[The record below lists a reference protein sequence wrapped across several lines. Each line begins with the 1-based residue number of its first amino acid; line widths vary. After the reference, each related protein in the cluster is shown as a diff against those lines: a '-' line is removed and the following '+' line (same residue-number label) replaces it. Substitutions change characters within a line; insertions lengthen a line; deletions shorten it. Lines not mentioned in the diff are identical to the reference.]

1 MSEFLNKAITA
12 HSAWKTRLRSALDS
26 GTVPDV
32 STVRSDNLCDLGKWI
47 HGEGKELEARPEF
60 QDLRAKHARFHVAAA
75 AVVNLIAA
83 KKKAEA
89 AQSLESGEFAQAS
102 REVIAAITKL
112 KAGLPA

>member
-1 MSEFLNKAITA
+1 
-12 HSAWKTRLRSALDS
+12 
-26 GTVPDV
+26 
-32 STVRSDNLCDLGKWI
+32 
-47 HGEGKELEARPEF
+47 
-60 QDLRAKHARFHVAAA
+60 LRAKHARFHVAAA

>member
-1 MSEFLNKAITA
+1 MSEFLDKAITA
-12 HSAWKTRLRSALDS
+12 HSAWKTRLRSALES
-26 GTVPDV
+26 GMVPDV
-32 STVRSDNLCDLGKWI
+32 NTVRGDNLCDLGKWI
-47 HGEGKELEARPEF
+47 HGEGKELEVKPEL

-89 AQSLESGEFAQAS
+89 AQSLESGEFAHAS

-112 KAGLPA
+112 KAGLPS